1 MNSNKLSD
9 KLWAYCKWSV
19 QKILKRTSTKCEK
32 IKSFKFGKNEVKLWF
47 TNNYKIRNSLL
58 TTARKKLNRRTEIL
72 VRCLVPD
79 EALEKKTCQNARR
92 SKTFENEENWIVLPT
107 IFGGV
112 LVWLEVT
119 FTLISDPVSSSSSS
133 LISRGSLGFPS
144 RKAKCLDKIEATC
157 ESPVIRW
164 NCLLKR
170 NYDKG
175 RWFENEIYAL
185 FLFQISMLIL
195 FSM

>member
-1 MNSNKLSD
+1 MH
-9 KLWAYCKWSV
+9 
-19 QKILKRTSTKCEK
+19 LKKT
-32 IKSFKFGKNEVKLWF
+32 
-47 TNNYKIRNSLL
+47 
-58 TTARKKLNRRTEIL
+58 
-72 VRCLVPD
+72 
-79 EALEKKTCQNARR
+79 TCQNTR
-92 SKTFENEENWIVLPT
+92 SLTFGNEENWIVLPT

-170 NYDKG
+170 NYEKKSLIW
-175 RWFENEIYAL
+175 REILSSLLKISRFLRTFYFAKNLNELYPFDFFVKYLLYFCVLNFWNVFLSTRIIFNSLNFILLYLRRCTSLVLMCFTTWNLIICSFRYATKL
-185 FLFQISMLIL
+185 FKVRR
-195 FSM
+195 

>member
-1 MNSNKLSD
+1 M
-9 KLWAYCKWSV
+9 
-19 QKILKRTSTKCEK
+19 KCEK
-32 IKSFKFGKNEVKLWF
+32 KIKFGKKEFYLPIHEVKLWF
-47 TNNYKIRNSLL
+47 INNINSLQ
-58 TTARKKLNRRTEIL
+58 TIAQEKKSSNSTIHKSF
-72 VRCLVPD
+72 D
-79 EALEKKTCQNARR
+79 AWFDALEKKTCQNAR
-92 SKTFENEENWIVLPT
+92 SKTFGNEENWIVLPT

-144 RKAKCLDKIEATC
+144 RKAKCLDKIEATY

-170 NYDKG
+170 NYVKS
-175 RWFENEIYAL
+175 Y
-185 FLFQISMLIL
+185 
-195 FSM
+195 

>member
-19 QKILKRTSTKCEK
+19 QKILKRTKTKCEK
-32 IKSFKFGKNEVKLWF
+32 IKSFKIGKNEVKLWF

-79 EALEKKTCQNARR
+79 EALEKKNCQNARR

-170 NYDKG
+170 NYEK
-175 RWFENEIYAL
+175 
-185 FLFQISMLIL
+185 SH
-195 FSM
+195 

>member
-1 MNSNKLSD
+1 MH
-9 KLWAYCKWSV
+9 
-19 QKILKRTSTKCEK
+19 LKKE
-32 IKSFKFGKNEVKLWF
+32 
-47 TNNYKIRNSLL
+47 
-58 TTARKKLNRRTEIL
+58 
-72 VRCLVPD
+72 
-79 EALEKKTCQNARR
+79 TCQNAR
-92 SKTFENEENWIVLPT
+92 SKTFGNEENWIVLPT

-144 RKAKCLDKIEATC
+144 RKAKCLDKIEATY

-170 NYDKG
+170 NYQKKSLIW
-175 RWFENEIYAL
+175 REIYVS
-185 FLFQISMLIL
+185 FLFQNSRLWYFLARDWIKSSFVDFLSDFIHL
-195 FSM
+195 VVSF

>member
-1 MNSNKLSD
+1 M
-9 KLWAYCKWSV
+9 
-19 QKILKRTSTKCEK
+19 
-32 IKSFKFGKNEVKLWF
+32 
-47 TNNYKIRNSLL
+47 
-58 TTARKKLNRRTEIL
+58 
-72 VRCLVPD
+72 
-79 EALEKKTCQNARR
+79 
-92 SKTFENEENWIVLPT
+92 ENEENWIVLPT

-170 NYDKG
+170 NYEKKSLIW
-175 RWFENEIYAL
+175 REILSSLLKISQFLRTFYFAINLNRELYPFEFFVKYLLYFCVLN
-185 FLFQISMLIL
+185 F
-195 FSM
+195 